1 MERLKVLRLVEKHN
15 LGGTTKLSTEWTQ
28 KLMADLEKN
37 KLASYLDLANA
48 VGQCV
53 EERKTIV
60 LALFIFLPYTLQ
72 GAR

>member
-37 KLASYLDLANA
+37 KLSSYLDLANA
-48 VGQCV
+48 VGQCGR
-53 EERKTIV
+53 EENF
-60 LALFIFLPYTLQ
+60 LFL
-72 GAR
+72 